1 MSAGESH
8 LWGLVGS
15 ANAMIVFLSSILQA
29 QRLKS
34 LAFILSAIFMFSAGA
49 VARAQTP
56 ANLNYEG
63 ETVTAID
70 LASRPEADVEFLRS
84 LIIQQ
89 PGQPYSNAEVQQS
102 IADLQATGE
111 FTAVRVQVSPANG
124 GLRLIFVMEPA
135 YYLGLVQFPGAT
147 PTFSYTRLLQV
158 VASRKARHFS
168 GKRWPMPR
176 GRYKPF

>member
-1 MSAGESH
+1 
-8 LWGLVGS
+8 
-15 ANAMIVFLSSILQA
+15 MIVFLSLILQG
-29 QRLKS
+29 QWPKS
-34 LAFILSAIFMFSAGA
+34 LTFILSAIFMFSAGA
-49 VARAQTP
+49 VARAQIP

-70 LASRPEADVEFLRS
+70 LASRPEANVEFLRS

-89 PGQPYSNAEVQQS
+89 PGQPYSNAKVQQS
-102 IADLQATGE
+102 IAALQATGE
-111 FTAVRVQVSPANG
+111 FTAVKVQVSPANG

-147 PTFSYTRLLQV
+147 PTFNYTRLLQV
-158 VASRKARHFS
+158 VSFPRARHFS
-168 GKRWPMPR
+168 GKRWRTPR